1 MFMTKKQRNRKIV
14 LQNKRNMM
22 QNNRSKRLFK
32 ALKKQFAA
40 DLKLYLENK
49 NTKEVL
55 TNSLRNFLRHLD
67 KMQKK
72 NIAHK
77 NKVARIKSKFQKLFN
92 TLIK

>member
-1 MFMTKKQRNRKIV
+1 MTKKQRNRKVV

-32 ALKKQFAA
+32 ALKKQFAV

-49 NTKEVL
+49 NTKEIL

-92 TLIK
+92 TLIR

>member
-1 MFMTKKQRNRKIV
+1 MTKKQRNRKIV
-14 LQNKRNMM
+14 LQNKRNMI

-32 ALKKQFAA
+32 ALKKQFSA
-40 DLKLYLENK
+40 DLKSYLEKK
-49 NTKEVL
+49 NTKEIV

-77 NKVARIKSKFQKLFN
+77 NKVARIKSRSQKLFN
-92 TLIK
+92 ALLK